1 MAKKKVVFMPVRK
14 NIPKKA
20 DILFDTRPVW
30 RWDKRGACF
39 VSYCGEQ
46 YYPQDLEN
54 VSPDD
59 VNKAAAAEFMKSR
72 PAPLSH
78 YTNVTWGRQGV
89 FHGPKGGVWV
99 RSFPV
104 TSPEDGDI
112 GKNLTYIT
120 RYPEGQRESE
130 ECIPEGEK
138 GFFFVFQTEKRRLV

>member
-20 DILFDTRPVW
+20 DICFDTRPVW
-30 RWDKRGACF
+30 RWDKRGDCF

-54 VSPDD
+54 PDD
-59 VNKAAAAEFMKSR
+59 ENKAAAAEFMKSR

-78 YTNVTWGRQGV
+78 YTNVIWARQGI
-89 FHGPKGGVWV
+89 FRGPKGGVWV

-104 TSPEDGDI
+104 TSSEEGNA

-120 RYPEGQRESE
+120 RYPAGRRESE
-130 ECIPEGEK
+130 ECTPEGEK
-138 GFFFVFQTEKRRLV
+138 GFFFVFQAEKRRLL